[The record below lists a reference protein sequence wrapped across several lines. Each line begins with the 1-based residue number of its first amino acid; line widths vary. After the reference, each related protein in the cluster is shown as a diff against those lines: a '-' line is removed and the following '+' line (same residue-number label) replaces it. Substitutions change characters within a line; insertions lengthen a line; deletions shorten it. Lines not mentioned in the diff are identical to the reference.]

1 MEAPTRCGSTYFNYK
16 GTHSIVLMAIA
27 DAEYK
32 FVYID
37 VGCNGR
43 VSDGG
48 VFGKSTFQHA
58 LNMNSL
64 GLPSSRPLEGRELN
78 VPYVL
83 VADDAFRM
91 QKHLLKPYPGRNL
104 SAGQRIFNYRLS
116 RARRIVENVFGIM
129 AKRFQVFS
137 RPIRLNPTKTTK
149 VTMACCALHNFLITK
164 SSNYVE
170 SQTDEEGNLIPIE
183 FNQVS
188 LRPVQEGTVEQP
200 NNYISN
206 EAKEIRREFEEYF
219 MSVNGEVPFQYRHL

>member
-1 MEAPTRCGSTYFNYK
+1 
-16 GTHSIVLMAIA
+16 MAIA

-32 FVYID
+32 FIYID

-48 VFGKSTFQHA
+48 VFGKCTFQHA
-58 LNMNSL
+58 LNENTL
-64 GLPSSRPLEGRELN
+64 ALPSSRPLAGRELS

-137 RPIRLNPTKTTK
+137 RPIHLNPTKATIVTT
-149 VTMACCALHNFLITK
+149 ACCALHNFLIEKT
-164 SSNYVE
+164 SNYLE

-183 FNQVS
+183 FNEASLPPDVDGTEERQTNYVS
-188 LRPVQEGTVEQP
+188 NG
-200 NNYISN
+200 
-206 EAKEIRREFEEYF
+206 AKEIRKEFEEYF
-219 MSVNGEVPFQYRHL
+219 MSATGEVPFQYRHL